1 MELLDDNLH
10 GKLAWFLKNLEF
22 LIEDLKLEEDKV
34 QIDLYLD
41 TLDIIHAV
49 LGYERFY
56 KAGTFKVQEL
66 FKTDPDKPLKDRL
79 IALCLASS
87 GRLGTLKMLPPHQ
100 AEFLDS
106 LNQEFG
112 FQDTVVTP
120 EPREFLK
127 AVSKIASIKKEAS
140 SLKDLKETDD
150 ETTIEYVQE
159 HVGSAVKFFQ
169 IIQLIRGISWRARF
183 LNLKHG
189 ILDLSGEEPD
199 YQKILESH
207 EFKTFHKCFSEN
219 RKRKSRANFVDAVA
233 LTMLAEQVER
243 LRAGE
248 PNPVPRFHVFSE
260 KKGKEPLF
268 LDVLKDSKLEN
279 KLKYGESNHS
289 VLRESDYFVFKSIF
303 HRPKGS
309 TNGGPSPN
317 SAHREELLKL
327 RDDVMSIVEN
337 HEYIEKKQLAHIS
350 FAGKNVTELIDE
362 LNNFYFFQN
371 VWLPSAEPETDLAI
385 KDLKEAAKELKSE
398 DFKQTVGI
406 GIDEAKKTLEKNVER
421 FQLLREM
428 WEEIE
433 AATKSLPQELA
444 EKPIDYS
451 RDLGLL
457 RFSFPDSSYDRINQ
471 VLNDVLHAKDGG
483 QLTLSNVIAACYM
496 AHLLSR
502 EKYIDDVAAAS
513 AVLWAGER
521 HRELIKLLTQ
531 LAPLPHYSLELIL
544 AAATF
549 ESPEHSESGKVI
561 LDQLEKKFNETSRE
575 SEERSNLAVGLAYLN
590 FHYWRVLGN
599 GPPWDREP
607 NESTTNHKHL
617 IDRAIDLALEAYKTL
632 GDRDMRKKVYAL
644 NQYVYYMI
652 MADDP
657 NLSDEIN
664 SNLDTLLWYR
674 EQGNRDWWQHRFDD
688 TIARYYRSLDHR
700 AELAGNHDKQTF
712 YLSKAI
718 EYAKAAGERG
728 NWDRAVKAFRDRLLN
743 RWNESSES

>member
-140 SLKDLKETDD
+140 SLKDLKETDG

-159 HVGSAVKFFQ
+159 HVGSAGKFFQ

-183 LNLKHG
+183 LNLKEE

-303 HRPKGS
+303 HRP
-309 TNGGPSPN
+309 
-317 SAHREELLKL
+317 
-327 RDDVMSIVEN
+327 
-337 HEYIEKKQLAHIS
+337 
-350 FAGKNVTELIDE
+350 
-362 LNNFYFFQN
+362 
-371 VWLPSAEPETDLAI
+371 
-385 KDLKEAAKELKSE
+385 
-398 DFKQTVGI
+398 
-406 GIDEAKKTLEKNVER
+406 
-421 FQLLREM
+421 
-428 WEEIE
+428 
-433 AATKSLPQELA
+433 
-444 EKPIDYS
+444 
-451 RDLGLL
+451 
-457 RFSFPDSSYDRINQ
+457 
-471 VLNDVLHAKDGG
+471 
-483 QLTLSNVIAACYM
+483 
-496 AHLLSR
+496 
-502 EKYIDDVAAAS
+502 
-513 AVLWAGER
+513 
-521 HRELIKLLTQ
+521 
-531 LAPLPHYSLELIL
+531 
-544 AAATF
+544 
-549 ESPEHSESGKVI
+549 
-561 LDQLEKKFNETSRE
+561 
-575 SEERSNLAVGLAYLN
+575 
-590 FHYWRVLGN
+590 
-599 GPPWDREP
+599 
-607 NESTTNHKHL
+607 
-617 IDRAIDLALEAYKTL
+617 
-632 GDRDMRKKVYAL
+632 
-644 NQYVYYMI
+644 
-652 MADDP
+652 
-657 NLSDEIN
+657 
-664 SNLDTLLWYR
+664 
-674 EQGNRDWWQHRFDD
+674 
-688 TIARYYRSLDHR
+688 
-700 AELAGNHDKQTF
+700 
-712 YLSKAI
+712 
-718 EYAKAAGERG
+718 
-728 NWDRAVKAFRDRLLN
+728 
-743 RWNESSES
+743 